1 MNLWESFKEL
11 PFWSQLTIGGAT
23 LAGAFMVIGEMRNNH
38 LIQQSAESFEAEG
51 ICICGSSCNCDCGCA
66 ESGVC
71 NCGPSC
77 PCSCGCGVAN
87 AESFDAETCD
97 ICGDKH
103 SWERGCKMFDCVICG
118 YNNEDENFLIEK
130 TGDIVCPD
138 CMTSEHWT
146 LWDCQNF
153 SYNPQSYDG
162 KAPCPP
168 TLKCGHKAESF
179 EAPLFSP
186 SDDDDEERDFN
197 PHESYNCHVCD
208 RPYEFSKIA
217 RSLAQ
222 HYLKESDGGEK
233 EWYHSKSNPEGIRKT
248 ARNIAG
254 YELYYYGMQALEH
267 YMAKSKPS
275 KLRETVIELLRK
287 ATVPNI
293 IVGDVVQFIE
303 TLEIEGVD
311 DLDPKYGKE
320 WSEEMAAESKCAC
333 GCSIGKCECDE
344 GCKCG
349 CNHKKGGA
357 KWANP
362 TKKN

>member
-38 LIQQSAESFEAEG
+38 LIQQSAESF
-51 ICICGSSCNCDCGCA
+51 
-66 ESGVC
+66 
-71 NCGPSC
+71 
-77 PCSCGCGVAN
+77 
-87 AESFDAETCD
+87 DAELIGKKGKGKQFLRVSDLKKALRKSKDTD
-97 ICGDKH
+97 KVIAGDL
-103 SWERGCKMFDCVICG
+103 
-118 YNNEDENFLIEK
+118 YDENVYLTTKVFKDGNEVA
-130 TGDIVCPD
+130 IVGED
-138 CMTSEHWT
+138 GWH
-146 LWDCQNF
+146 
-153 SYNPQSYDG
+153 YYDDHMDDWR
-162 KAPCPP
+162 
-168 TLKCGHKAESF
+168 TMNAESF

-222 HYLKESDGGEK
+222 HYLKESDGGER

-303 TLEIEGVD
+303 TLEIDGVD
-311 DLDPKYGKE
+311 DLDPKFSKE
-320 WSEEMAAESKCAC
+320 FSHGMAAESKCAC